1 MQAKSHTTT
10 WDYDPYGRVTNK
22 LDQTSTE
29 ILRYAYD
36 PDNRL
41 TNRWSAAKGNTGY
54 AYDPVGNLTN
64 LAYPSSGTVK
74 FAYDA
79 MNRRTNM
86 VDSIGT
92 TRYAYDAAGQLL
104 TEDGPFTSDTVT
116 NTYSYRRRV
125 ALSLQQP
132 TGLWTNGFGWDLAGR
147 LTNVTSQAGAFAYT
161 YTALYSGYSGRLVQG
176 LGLPG
181 GANITNFYD
190 PVARLLGTVLNNSGG
205 STLDS
210 ALYGYANNSQRT
222 AYTNAAGAC
231 VLYSYDPIGQL
242 TVAASSSSSE
252 DRGYAYDPA
261 WNLNWLTNGGT
272 TTWAYDVDAKNQLTN
287 GTAVGPLGYDTNGN
301 LISRTNLALTYVYD
315 DENRLHEILYF
326 VAGGGPGSRSGVP
339 PPHGPPPGTGWGTV
353 FYYDGLSRLRQR
365 TDMTYDSLGWDPTNE
380 VDYIYD
386 GRRVIQE
393 RNVLG
398 TGLPTVSY
406 TRGLDLSGSLEG
418 AGGIGGLLA
427 RSSGYSSG
435 NWTSHAYYHADG
447 NGNITCLIDTN
458 QSVVAS
464 YRYDPYGNTLSQS
477 GSLADDNTYR
487 FSSKE
492 IHTNSLMYYYGYR
505 FYDPSLQRWIN
516 RDPLGEVA
524 VVRSATLA
532 SQLGRPLRNINARL
546 IIPLDTWIGPNLYYF
561 NGNNPS
567 YAVDPLGL
575 WTFQIGLAV
584 NVQLGF
590 INVNWSGG
598 FIVDGHGN
606 FGTYDTFGGGGGFG
620 ADIGGG
626 LSFLGSSGNCVKDVA
641 GPFGNVSASGGDVF
655 GGALE
660 GFSGQ
665 GSQGQ
670 TVTGGGFS
678 IGVGA
683 GGDYSVGGSQTYVH
697 AW

>member
-1 MQAKSHTTT
+1 M
-10 WDYDPYGRVTNK
+10 
-22 LDQTSTE
+22 
-29 ILRYAYD
+29 
-36 PDNRL
+36 
-41 TNRWSAAKGNTGY
+41 
-54 AYDPVGNLTN
+54 
-64 LAYPSSGTVK
+64 
-74 FAYDA
+74 
-79 MNRRTNM
+79 
-86 VDSIGT
+86 
-92 TRYAYDAAGQLL
+92 
-104 TEDGPFTSDTVT
+104 
-116 NTYSYRRRV
+116 
-125 ALSLQQP
+125 
-132 TGLWTNGFGWDLAGR
+132 
-147 LTNVTSQAGAFAYT
+147 
-161 YTALYSGYSGRLVQG
+161 
-176 LGLPG
+176 GLPG

-190 PVARLLGTVLNNSGG
+190 PVARLLGTVLNNSAG

-210 ALYGYANNSQRT
+210 ALYGYTNNSQRT

-252 DRGYAYDPA
+252 DRGYAYDTA

-272 TTWAYDVDAKNQLTN
+272 TTWAYDVDGKNQLTN

-398 TGLPTVSY
+398 TGLPTASY

-464 YRYDPYGNTLSQS
+464 YRYDPFGNTLSQS

-492 IHTNSLMYYYGYR
+492 IHSNSGMYYYGYR
-505 FYDPSLQRWIN
+505 FYDPSLQRWVN
-516 RDPLGEVA
+516 RDPLGSVGG
-524 VVRSATLA
+524 VDIRVSDRYTRNNVR
-532 SQLGRPLRNINARL
+532 
-546 IIPLDTWIGPNLYYF
+546 WEYYEGPNSYTYAF
-561 NGNNPS
+561 NNS
-567 YAVDPLGL
+567 VSLTDRDGL
-575 WTFQIGLAV
+575 WTFGIGLQGLSTMFA
-584 NVQLGF
+584 GF
-590 INVNWSGG
+590 GLSGG
-598 FIVDGHGN
+598 FYIGYGPEGWSWGFLGN
-606 FGTYDTFGGGGGFG
+606 AFFGSGFATLSGGPFVQITTARCVNSLKGLSATVGGKIGEAAAIPGASFDFSSGYVGATGSWGFGVQSPISVQGGGTY
-620 ADIGGG
+620 A
-626 LSFLGSSGNCVKDVA
+626 V
-641 GPFGNVSASGGDVF
+641 GP
-655 GGALE
+655 
-660 GFSGQ
+660 
-665 GSQGQ
+665 
-670 TVTGGGFS
+670 TW
-678 IGVGA
+678 GA
-683 GGDYSVGGSQTYVH
+683 GSK
-697 AW
+697 